1 MYTVLDDRKK
11 AKDIKAYM
19 EAHPRAIRK
28 QIYHECDITRYR
40 AKMLED
46 QGLVKLPLPL
56 TNKQSLMKA
65 RVKSYQYRSSVNHG
79 REYGKW

>member
-1 MYTVLDDRKK
+1 MYTVLDDRQK

-19 EAHPRAIRK
+19 EAHPGAIRK
-28 QIYHECDITRYR
+28 QIYHECHITRYR

-65 RVKSYQYRSSVNHG
+65 RKKSSMLFYL
-79 REYGKW
+79 

>member
-11 AKDIKAYM
+11 AEDIKAYM
-19 EAHPRAIRK
+19 EAHPGAIRK
-28 QIYHECDITRYR
+28 QIYHECHITSYR

-65 RVKSYQYRSSVNHG
+65 RKKSSMLFYL
-79 REYGKW
+79 

>member
-11 AKDIKAYM
+11 AEDIKAYM
-19 EAHPRAIRK
+19 EAHPGAIRK
-28 QIYHECDITRYR
+28 QIYHECHITRYR

-56 TNKQSLMKA
+56 TNKQSLMMA
-65 RVKSYQYRSSVNHG
+65 RKKSSMLFYL
-79 REYGKW
+79 

>member
-1 MYTVLDDRKK
+1 MYTLLDDRKK
-11 AKDIKAYM
+11 AEQIKAYM
-19 EAHPRAIRK
+19 EANPGAIRK
-28 QIYHECDITRYR
+28 QIYHECHITRYR

-65 RVKSYQYRSSVNHG
+65 RKKSSMLFYL
-79 REYGKW
+79 

>member
-1 MYTVLDDRKK
+1 
-11 AKDIKAYM
+11 
-19 EAHPRAIRK
+19 
-28 QIYHECDITRYR
+28 
-40 AKMLED
+40 
-46 QGLVKLPLPL
+46 LPLPL

>member
-11 AKDIKAYM
+11 AEQIKAYM
-19 EAHPRAIRK
+19 EAHPGAIRK
-28 QIYHECDITRYR
+28 QIYRECYITRYR

-56 TNKQSLMKA
+56 TNKQSLIKA
-65 RVKSYQYRSSVNHG
+65 RKKSSMLFYL
-79 REYGKW
+79 

>member
-11 AKDIKAYM
+11 AEQIKAYM
-19 EAHPRAIRK
+19 EAHPEAIRK
-28 QIYHECDITRYR
+28 QIYRECHITGYR

-65 RVKSYQYRSSVNHG
+65 RKKSSMLFYL
-79 REYGKW
+79 